1 MARQASTRNVAR
13 VDWSRAGWAGAVAA
27 PVAVVITALAAQAGL
42 GGDAIYLAGAIA
54 GGMAVG
60 AVLRRRRG

>member
-1 MARQASTRNVAR
+1 MTPEPIRPQSPI
-13 VDWSRAGWAGAVAA
+13 VDWSRAGWAGLVAA
-27 PVAVVITALAAQAGL
+27 PVALVVVALAAKAGL

-60 AVLRRRRG
+60 AVVRSRRG